1 MNETLQII
9 QKRRSIR
16 AFQDKPVDRE
26 TMDAVIQAAMR
37 SPTAGNMMLYSII
50 EVVDREIKEKLA
62 VSCDNQPF
70 IARSP
75 LVLVFLADYQRW
87 FDFFLASGT
96 AEMCA
101 LRGEEVRLPGE
112 GDLLL
117 AATDAIIAAQ
127 TAVLA
132 AESLGLGSCY
142 IGDILENFE
151 EVRDLLELPQYS
163 LPVTMLCLGYPHP
176 ASSTRPRTTRFE
188 QKFIHFKNTYKRL
201 NTDELEAM
209 FRDSSRPRLVEG
221 AANFGQDFYLRK
233 FAADFSVE
241 MTRSVREM
249 IECWIGDYSQ

>member
-1 MNETLQII
+1 MNETLQLIH
-9 QKRRSIR
+9 KRRSIR
-16 AFQDKPVDRE
+16 AFQDKPVDRGAV
-26 TMDAVIQAAMR
+26 DAIIQAAMR

-50 EVVDREIKEKLA
+50 EVEDQALKEKLA
-62 VSCDNQPF
+62 VACDNQPF

-87 FDFFLASGT
+87 FDFFMASGI

-127 TAVLA
+127 TAAIA

-151 EVRDLLELPQYS
+151 QIRELLDLPRYVLPA
-163 LPVTMLCLGYPHP
+163 TMLCLGYPRP
-176 ASSTRPRTTRFE
+176 QTASCTLRFGQE
-188 QKFIHFKNTYKRL
+188 YIHFKNRYHRL
-201 NTDELEAM
+201 SDDELNGM

-233 FAADFSVE
+233 FASDFSIE
-241 MTRSVREM
+241 MTRSVRRM
-249 IECWIGDYSQ
+249 IESWTAG